1 MRELLDT
8 EQQLNSHEQALDEIY
23 QRLMR
28 GEKIVSYS
36 VISTAPTLVLRAPQ
50 AGVPDVYE
58 KGVQEKMDT
67 YKAKTSR
74 QKYAK
79 SDNYTKFKQA
89 IYVSQYID
97 STPPY
102 SSGYPFYRKCTIPTP
117 RCRCSSILYLE
128 VYRNF

>member
-8 EQQLNSHEQALDEIY
+8 EQQLNSHEHALDEIY

-28 GEKIVSYS
+28 GEKIVSCS
-36 VISTAPTLVLRAPQ
+36 VISSAPTSVLRAPQ
-50 AGVPDVYE
+50 AGVPEVYE

-67 YKAKTSR
+67 YRAKTSR

-89 IYVSQYID
+89 IYVSQYLD
-97 STPPY
+97 SV
-102 SSGYPFYRKCTIPTP
+102 SL
-117 RCRCSSILYLE
+117 CSSRYPLL
-128 VYRNF
+128 